1 MRNQNTT
8 GLSRTTTSKS
18 RAAIGRT
25 AAKIKAKSDNPAAN
39 NRRENITGSLQII
52 PLSLID
58 PPPANTRTSFKKES
72 LEELTRSIKKKGV
85 LQPIL
90 VRQIGKR
97 FQIIAGERRFKA
109 AGKAGL
115 KEIPASVRAMTD
127 EEALDAQLIENLQRE
142 DVHPLDEADGF
153 LRLKEVTKL
162 EISDI
167 AQRVAKDAR
176 YVARRLALTTLIE
189 EAREDFRDE
198 LITLAHALEICRLS
212 PELQP
217 YALAACYE
225 KKYVYN
231 REEQTQ
237 TQVPDKEKPVRH
249 VRFLQ
254 SWIEQNIH
262 LNLGKAPFKLDDTR
276 LREDRLTCVECPE
289 RTGFNQ
295 TLFHDIKNTDTCLN
309 PVCFRSKT
317 QTLVQIRKSEIEAK
331 SSKSATLVSPYYTP
345 TGREAKDALG
355 RSGYQQ
361 IEKKADRCQ
370 YAEQAVY
377 GEGEQIGK
385 VVWICREKG
394 CKDHMGRV
402 GSSYLSTGSAS
413 SRSSSTDSPEK
424 RNKRKQEIF
433 DIKVDEKVRKLVM
446 TEAIKTYPWP
456 LDRAHLNEVVK
467 EYFRHIPSDDQKTIC
482 EVFGWNEDLA
492 TKLRYD
498 NGAVLSELSKLDE
511 SRLAQFLMLCSFAHY
526 GANRYKNH
534 QVDQSSVV
542 ELSQERGVNH
552 ILIDAQV
559 RVELCAKKY
568 KAAHEAYLAAVTN
581 GEDAEKPVVYER
593 PQMPATQT
601 RTVKSKA
608 NTSTKQTGKTKISAR
623 RVKKAA

>member
-18 RAAIGRT
+18 SRAASRR
-25 AAKIKAKSDNPAAN
+25 AVSKLKARSDSSSSAN
-39 NRRENITGSLQII
+39 GGNSITGSLRII

-58 PPPANTRTSFKKES
+58 PSPANTRTSFKKES

-115 KEIPASVRAMTD
+115 KEIPASVRSMTD

-167 AQRVAKDAR
+167 AQRVAKEAR

-189 EAREDFRDE
+189 EAREDFRNE

-237 TQVPDKEKPVRH
+237 TQVPDKERPARH

-262 LNLGKAPFKLDDTR
+262 LNLGKAPSSWTIRDCEKIGL
-276 LREDRLTCVECPE
+276 
-289 RTGFNQ
+289 
-295 TLFHDIKNTDTCLN
+295 
-309 PVCFRSKT
+309 PV
-317 QTLVQIRKSEIEAK
+317 
-331 SSKSATLVSPYYTP
+331 
-345 TGREAKDALG
+345 
-355 RSGYQQ
+355 
-361 IEKKADRCQ
+361 
-370 YAEQAVY
+370 
-377 GEGEQIGK
+377 
-385 VVWICREKG
+385 
-394 CKDHMGRV
+394 
-402 GSSYLSTGSAS
+402 
-413 SRSSSTDSPEK
+413 
-424 RNKRKQEIF
+424 
-433 DIKVDEKVRKLVM
+433 
-446 TEAIKTYPWP
+446 
-456 LDRAHLNEVVK
+456 
-467 EYFRHIPSDDQKTIC
+467 
-482 EVFGWNEDLA
+482 
-492 TKLRYD
+492 
-498 NGAVLSELSKLDE
+498 
-511 SRLAQFLMLCSFAHY
+511 
-526 GANRYKNH
+526 
-534 QVDQSSVV
+534 
-542 ELSQERGVNH
+542 
-552 ILIDAQV
+552 
-559 RVELCAKKY
+559 
-568 KAAHEAYLAAVTN
+568 
-581 GEDAEKPVVYER
+581 
-593 PQMPATQT
+593 
-601 RTVKSKA
+601 
-608 NTSTKQTGKTKISAR
+608 
-623 RVKKAA
+623 